1 MHYEVLEEKT
11 RKIFEKFSFLKENF
25 YLAGGTAL
33 ALQIGHRKSIDLDF
47 FSDEPIKKTLL
58 KTIES
63 KIKTAD
69 SVVVNNKKELTFYI
83 ESIKVTFL
91 HYPFSHKHFSVK
103 NNIFPLASIS
113 EIASMKAYALGR
125 RAALKDYVDLYFI
138 LSLGMTTLMSIIADA
153 TEIYQDAFND
163 RLFCEQLLSTEDS
176 DDESI
181 IWIAKEVSK
190 AEMKIFFSNLIAKEK
205 NQILEME
212 DSRLH
217 PK

>member
-1 MHYEVLEEKT
+1 
-11 RKIFEKFSFLKENF
+11 
-25 YLAGGTAL
+25 
-33 ALQIGHRKSIDLDF
+33 
-47 FSDEPIKKTLL
+47 
-58 KTIES
+58 
-63 KIKTAD
+63 
-69 SVVVNNKKELTFYI
+69 
-83 ESIKVTFL
+83 
-91 HYPFSHKHFSVK
+91 
-103 NNIFPLASIS
+103 
-113 EIASMKAYALGR
+113 
-125 RAALKDYVDLYFI
+125 
-138 LSLGMTTLMSIIADA
+138 MSIIADA